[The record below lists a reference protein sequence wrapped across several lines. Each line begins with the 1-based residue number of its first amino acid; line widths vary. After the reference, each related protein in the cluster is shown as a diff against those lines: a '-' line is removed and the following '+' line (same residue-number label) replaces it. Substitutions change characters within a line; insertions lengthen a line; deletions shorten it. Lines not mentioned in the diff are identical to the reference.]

1 MTDVLNDLFHPQ
13 IKTETEQQNVTEF
26 KPSAKKG
33 KAGIY
38 TAVIRFIPNPV
49 DPSGKSIIQKYTT
62 TIQNPL
68 TSSWRTIDNPSTV
81 GNPDPI
87 VDTFFKLR
95 NSKNAADNEKSKN
108 FSRRKSYA
116 SLVQVIKCESEPQLE
131 NKILVWRYGQKIYEK
146 LVNEMN
152 PPIGD
157 PRNPFDPIHGHL
169 FNVKVQEKSGFNN
182 YDQSMFIDA
191 GEQNGM
197 RIIIN
202 DQIHVVTDKLA
213 ASEQGRQLVLNYLTE
228 NCPDM
233 TPYEFHPWDE
243 ETTKFVDDMIKF
255 YTSDGITNQG
265 VSQASA
271 SFTEMLSQ
279 QNSNP
284 VTEIQQPVDTSGLQ
298 LGLENITP
306 SQSSNPT
313 VDTGIDTSELDAI
326 LNSNSSAV
334 SSVNG
339 TENSTNLGSL
349 DEILNGNML

>member
-13 IKTETEQQNVTEF
+13 VKTETEQQNVTEF

-33 KAGIY
+33 KAGVY
-38 TAVIRFIPNPV
+38 TAVIRFIPNPT

-68 TSSWRTIDNPSTV
+68 TNSWRTIDNPSTV

-95 NSKNAADNEKSKN
+95 NSKNATDNEKAKN

-116 SLVQVIKCESEPQLE
+116 SLIQVIKCESEPQLE

-197 RIIIN
+197 RIIVN
-202 DQIHVVTDKLA
+202 DQVHVVTDKLA
-213 ASEQGRQLVLNYLTE
+213 ANEKGRQLVLNYLND

-243 ETTKFVDDMIKF
+243 ETTKFVDQMIQF
-255 YTSDGITNQG
+255 YTSSGVTNQD
-265 VSQASA
+265 VPQASA
-271 SFTEMLSQ
+271 SFTEMLTQ
-279 QNSNP
+279 QNSAP
-284 VTEIQQPVDTSGLQ
+284 VQATPGNTAGLQ

-306 SQSSNPT
+306 TQSSDNT

-326 LNSNSSAV
+326 LNSNSPAT
-334 SSVNG
+334 SSVGGSEDTTGLG
-339 TENSTNLGSL
+339 TL
-349 DEILNGNML
+349 DDILNGNML